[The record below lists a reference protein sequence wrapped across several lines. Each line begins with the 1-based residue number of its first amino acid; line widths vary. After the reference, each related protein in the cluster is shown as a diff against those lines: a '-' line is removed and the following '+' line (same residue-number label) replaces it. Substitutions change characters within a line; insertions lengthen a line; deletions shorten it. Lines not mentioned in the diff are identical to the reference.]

1 MLHLHDLSPPELPRA
16 ARKVRPPRRS
26 AGSAA
31 ERAQEGLKS
40 NGNQWVNLRRLYE
53 SHEEQD
59 VTAVINGT
67 SERQMRNQFHAWS
80 KFMTMDMDKRVEAA
94 E

>member
-1 MLHLHDLSPPELPRA
+1 MY
-16 ARKVRPPRRS
+16 
-26 AGSAA
+26 
-31 ERAQEGLKS
+31 ERAQEGLKT

-53 SHEEQD
+53 SGEEAD

-67 SERQMRNQFHAWS
+67 SERQMRNQFHAWA
-80 KFMTMDMDKRVEAA
+80 KFMTMDMVEPVEAA